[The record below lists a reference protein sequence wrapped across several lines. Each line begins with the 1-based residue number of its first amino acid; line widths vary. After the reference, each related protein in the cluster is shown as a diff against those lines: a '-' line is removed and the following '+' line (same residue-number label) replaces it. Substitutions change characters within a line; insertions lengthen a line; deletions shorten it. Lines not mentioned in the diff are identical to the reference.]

1 MFCRIQS
8 LVPTLSVELLVDP
21 STIQCDWVKYNL
33 CPEFD
38 NIRKKTELPFWVFTA
53 ISSVVQSKCFLPYIK
68 VYYCCIINSSDSW
81 IILCCGFSSSKL
93 N

>member
-53 ISSVVQSKCFLPYIK
+53 ISSVVQSKCFLPYINK
-68 VYYCCIINSSDSW
+68 GLLLLYYKFVRFLDYFMLW
-81 IILCCGFSSSKL
+81 F
-93 N
+93 